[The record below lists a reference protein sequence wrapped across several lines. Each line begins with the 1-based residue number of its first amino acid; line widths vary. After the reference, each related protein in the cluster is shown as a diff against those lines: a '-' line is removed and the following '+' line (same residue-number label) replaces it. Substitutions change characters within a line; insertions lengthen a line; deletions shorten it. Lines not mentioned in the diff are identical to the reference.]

1 MCFAILKKVFTN
13 IFIFL
18 IIFAVVFAAADVYYY
33 GRVVQKHNPTQIC
46 FSDFRVYW
54 FAAHNLGY
62 HLTSPFW
69 FFNPELRSQTT
80 PVAPPGKYV
89 VYDKTYK
96 FYHYR
101 YPPSVAFAMIPL
113 GKLSHQGHALAIWY
127 VISSVALL
135 LALLLV
141 KKQFK
146 LDFGIPRDW
155 QYIIL
160 WGVFFGGLRFYLM
173 NIALGQTDIIVAF
186 LFVLFLMAYIK
197 NREILCGLLL
207 ALILQFKL
215 FFLPMTLYFF
225 IIGKR
230 KLVLSTIL
238 GFLVFLFI
246 PVCMLRLAKT
256 LSLIQDWTGVLR
268 LTLPSQI
275 LNNKNQSI
283 VYAIGNLF
291 LKTGFIKRVF
301 VLPKYLFYSLS
312 TIFTLSSY
320 IVLAHFRRYMY
331 HRDEKKYKYLEISL
345 LIIVSLLFSPI
356 TWVSH
361 FVSIFVPLAIAIYFI
376 LSSSKRKVLY
386 ITAGFYFVLSGMMG
400 TDLTKFL
407 PVVNDLHWINIAV
420 GVVFLSFTIIYGYL
434 HSVRVTEA

>member
-1 MCFAILKKVFTN
+1 MYFVILKKIFTSM
-13 IFIFL
+13 FVFL
-18 IIFAVVFAAADVYYY
+18 IVFAIIFAAADVYYY
-33 GRVVQKHNPTQIC
+33 GRVIQKHNPTQIC

-69 FFNPELRSQTT
+69 FFNSKLRSQTT

-127 VISSVALL
+127 VISSIALL
-135 LALLLV
+135 LALLLI
-141 KKQFK
+141 KRQFK

-160 WGVFFGGLRFYLM
+160 WGVFFGSLRFYLM

-197 NREILCGLLL
+197 DKEILCGLLF

-215 FFLPMTLYFF
+215 FFLPMGLYFL

-230 KLVLSTIL
+230 KLVLSTIM
-238 GFLVFLFI
+238 GFLLFLFI
-246 PVCMLRLAKT
+246 PVCMLRLGKT
-256 LSLIQDWTGVLR
+256 LSLIQDWTEVLR

-283 VYAIGNLF
+283 VYAMGNLLF
-291 LKTGFIKRVF
+291 KADFVKRIF
-301 VLPKYLFYSLS
+301 VLPKYLLYSLS
-312 TIFTLSSY
+312 AMFTVSIY
-320 IVLAHFRRYMY
+320 ITMARFRKYMY
-331 HRDEKKYKYLEISL
+331 YRDEKKYKYLEISL
-345 LIIVSLLFSPI
+345 LIIASLLFSPI
-356 TWVSH
+356 TWISH
-361 FVSIFVPLAIAIYFI
+361 FVSISVPLAIAIYFT
-376 LSSSKRKVLY
+376 LNSPKRKILY
-386 ITAGFYFVLSGMMG
+386 IMVGFYFVLSGMMG

-420 GVVFLSFTIIYGYL
+420 GIMFLSFTIIYGYVQ
-434 HSVRVTEA
+434 SIKAIKA